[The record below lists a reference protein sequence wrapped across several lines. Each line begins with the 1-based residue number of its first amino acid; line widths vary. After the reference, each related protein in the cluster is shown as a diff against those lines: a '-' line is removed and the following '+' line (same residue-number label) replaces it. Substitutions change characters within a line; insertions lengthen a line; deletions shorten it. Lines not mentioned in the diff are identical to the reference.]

1 MTPDQINALAW
12 QKQDGLLPAIVQDAD
27 SLQVVMLGYM
37 NREALQSTLASGR
50 VCFFSRSK
58 NRLWTK
64 GERSGHFLE
73 LVSVQS
79 DCDSDALL
87 VLAHPNGPTCHLQR
101 SSCFADAP
109 AHFLTVLERR
119 IAERK
124 NADPATS
131 YSKRLMDSG
140 LPKVA
145 QKVGEEA
152 VETVIAALAQDRE
165 ALLGESADLLY
176 HLLLL
181 LQCRGLALQDVI
193 GVLEK
198 R

>member
-1 MTPDQINALAW
+1 MNAEQINALAW
-12 QKQDGLLPAIVQDAD
+12 QKQDGLLPAIVQDAE
-27 SLQVVMLGYM
+27 SLQVLMLGYM
-37 NREALQSTLASGR
+37 NREALETTLANGQ

-64 GERSGHFLE
+64 GESSGHFLQ
-73 LVSVQS
+73 LVSVQC
-79 DCDSDALL
+79 DCDSDTLL

-101 SSCFADAP
+101 RSCFADAP
-109 AHFLTVLERR
+109 EHFLSVLEKR
-119 IAERK
+119 IADRK

-140 LPKVA
+140 LDKVA

-176 HLLLL
+176 HLLVL
-181 LQCRGLALQDVI
+181 LQCKELTLAEVVDV
-193 GVLEK
+193 LKK

>member
-12 QKQDGLLPAIVQDAD
+12 QKQNGLLPAIVQDAD

-37 NREALQSTLASGR
+37 NREALESTLASGQ

-64 GERSGHFLE
+64 GESSGHYLH
-73 LVSVQS
+73 LVSVQT
-79 DCDSDALL
+79 DCDSDTLL
-87 VLAHPNGPTCHLQR
+87 VLAHPQGPTCHLQR

-109 AHFLTVLERR
+109 EHFLSVLEKR
-119 IAERK
+119 IADRK

-140 LPKVA
+140 LDKVA

-152 VETVIAALAQDRE
+152 VETVIAALAQNRE

-176 HLLLL
+176 HLLVL
-181 LQCRGLALQDVI
+181 LQCKELTLAEVVDV
-193 GVLEK
+193 LK
-198 R
+198 QR

>member
-12 QKQDGLLPAIVQDAD
+12 QKQNGLLPAIVQDAD

-37 NREALQSTLASGR
+37 NREALESTLASGR

-64 GERSGHFLE
+64 GESSGHFLQ
-73 LVSVQS
+73 LLSVQT

-109 AHFLTVLERR
+109 ANFLTMLEKR
-119 IAERK
+119 IAGRK

-140 LPKVA
+140 LDKVA

-152 VETVIAALAQDRE
+152 VETVIAALVQGRE
-165 ALLGESADLLY
+165 ATLNESADLLY
-176 HLLLL
+176 HLLVL
-181 LQCRGLALQDVI
+181 LQCKDLTLAEVLA
-193 GVLEK
+193 VLEK

>member
-12 QKQDGLLPAIVQDAD
+12 QKQNGLLPAIVQDAD

-37 NREALQSTLASGR
+37 NREALESTLASGQ

-64 GERSGHFLE
+64 GESSGHFLQ

-79 DCDSDALL
+79 DCDSDTLL

-109 AHFLTVLERR
+109 ANFLSVLEKR
-119 IAERK
+119 IADRK

-140 LPKVA
+140 LDKVA

-176 HLLLL
+176 HLLVL
-181 LQCRGLALQDVI
+181 LQCKELTLAEVVDV
-193 GVLEK
+193 LKK

>member
-12 QKQDGLLPAIVQDAD
+12 KKQNGLLPAIVQDAD

-37 NREALQSTLASGR
+37 NREALETTLASGQ

-64 GERSGHFLE
+64 GESSGHFLQ
-73 LVSVQS
+73 LVSVQT
-79 DCDSDALL
+79 DCDSDTLL

-109 AHFLTVLERR
+109 AHFLTVLEKR
-119 IAERK
+119 IADRK
-124 NADPATS
+124 NADPAAS

-140 LPKVA
+140 LAKVA

-176 HLLLL
+176 HLLVL
-181 LQCRGLALQDVI
+181 LQCKDLTLAEVI
-193 GVLEK
+193 AVLKK

>member
-1 MTPDQINALAW
+1 MNQEQIDALAW
-12 QKQDGLLPAIVQDAD
+12 QKQNGLLPAIVQDAE
-27 SLQVVMLGYM
+27 SLQVLMLGYM
-37 NREALQSTLASGR
+37 NREALEQTLASGK

-64 GERSGHFLE
+64 GESSGHFLQV
-73 LVSVQS
+73 VSVQV
-79 DCDSDALL
+79 DCDSDSLL
-87 VLAHPNGPTCHLQR
+87 VLANPNGPTCHLQR

-109 AHFLTVLERR
+109 EHFLSVLEKR
-119 IAERK
+119 IGERK

-131 YSKRLMDSG
+131 YSRRLMDSG
-140 LPKVA
+140 LDKVA

-152 VETVIAALAQDRE
+152 VETVIAALVQDRD

-181 LQCRGLALQDVI
+181 LQYKNLTLADVVA
-193 GVLEK
+193 VLKK

>member
-1 MTPDQINALAW
+1 M
-12 QKQDGLLPAIVQDAD
+12 QDAD

-37 NREALQSTLASGR
+37 NREALESTLTSGQ

-64 GERSGHFLE
+64 GESSGHFLQ

-79 DCDSDALL
+79 DCDSDTLL

-101 SSCFADAP
+101 SSCFAEAP
-109 AHFLTVLERR
+109 ANFLTVLEKR

-124 NADPATS
+124 HADPATS

-140 LPKVA
+140 LDKVA

-152 VETVIAALAQDRE
+152 VETVIAALAQNRE

-176 HLLLL
+176 HLLVL
-181 LQCRGLALQDVI
+181 LQCKELTLAEVVDV
-193 GVLEK
+193 LKK

>member
-1 MTPDQINALAW
+1 MTPEQINALAW
-12 QKQDGLLPAIVQDAD
+12 QKQNGLLPAIVQDAD

-37 NREALQSTLASGR
+37 NREALESTLASGR

-64 GERSGHFLE
+64 GESSGHFLQ

-79 DCDSDALL
+79 DCDSDTLL
-87 VLAHPNGPTCHLQR
+87 VLAHPQGPTCHLQR

-109 AHFLTVLERR
+109 ANFLTVLEKR
-119 IAERK
+119 ITERK

-140 LPKVA
+140 LHKVA

-176 HLLLL
+176 HLLVL
-181 LQCRGLALQDVI
+181 LQCKELTLAEVVA
-193 GVLEK
+193 VLKK

>member
-1 MTPDQINALAW
+1 MTPEQIESLAW
-12 QKQDGLLPAIVQDAD
+12 QKQHGLLPAVVQDAA
-27 SLQVVMLGYM
+27 SLQVLMLGYM
-37 NREALQSTLASGR
+37 NREALALTLASGR
-50 VCFFSRSK
+50 VCFFSRSR

-64 GERSGHFLE
+64 GESSGNTLQ
-73 LVSVQS
+73 LVSVQA
-79 DCDSDALL
+79 DCDSDTLL
-87 VLAHPNGPTCHLQR
+87 VLAQPSGPTCHLQR

-109 AHFLTVLERR
+109 ANFLTVLEKR
-119 IAERK
+119 ITDRK
-124 NADPATS
+124 NADPAVS

-152 VETVIAALAQDRE
+152 VETVIAALVQDRE

-181 LQCRGLALQDVI
+181 LQCRDLPLQDVI
-193 GVLEK
+193 DVLEK